1 MKVSVSLVSIAS
13 ITIMRRLPEVFI
25 ILSFKVTGTILIGFT
40 VFVEAGSTACIDA
53 DLPVL
58 T

>member
-40 VFVEAGSTACIDA
+40 TCIEAGSAACIDA
-53 DLPVL
+53 DLPV
-58 T
+58 

>member
-25 ILSFKVTGTILIGFT
+25 ILSFKVKGTILIGFT
-40 VFVEAGSTACIDA
+40 AFIEAGSTACIDA
-53 DLPVL
+53 DLLVL